1 MLRILCFVY
10 LCCSIA
16 LAAAEM
22 KQAATGANDQAE
34 SSKLAIP
41 QPRIPPGYQPIDRNT
56 EKGLWMELE
65 DYELSIQQSALLITD
80 EPINAYVRNA
90 ACRVAGEYCGDLRVY
105 VMRNPGF
112 NAMMTAN
119 GVMQIWTGLLVRV
132 SSEDELA
139 AVIGHELAHY
149 TQLHTLE
156 RLRRIQ
162 SNLATSSVIDLLI
175 GLPLSQMAAVANI
188 MSFNREQEEEA
199 DLLGVRF
206 MHDSGYDPRAA
217 VRVWEML
224 VEEEANAAAKSEA
237 ANIFTQTHPLS
248 EQRIQTISDFVEK
261 NYPDAATT
269 TPDSSSHLAILNRY
283 YLLLMEDQ
291 IDTNRY
297 GRTET
302 MLKHHRELGV
312 NPGLIDFFYG
322 EMYRQRKAEGDLER
336 ARQAYERAIQSDDT
350 IAEAYRNLG
359 YIQLKLDRP
368 ELARARFRKYLELE
382 PDADDRAMIEFYL
395 EE

>member
-1 MLRILCFVY
+1 
-10 LCCSIA
+10 
-16 LAAAEM
+16 LASAE
-22 KQAATGANDQAE
+22 KRQPVSGLNDQAD
-34 SSKLAIP
+34 SSDLAIP
-41 QPRIPPGYQPIDRNT
+41 QPKIPPGYQPIDRNT

-65 DYELSIQQSALLITD
+65 GYELSLQQSALLIRD

-90 ACRVAGEYCGDLRVY
+90 ACRVAGEYCRDLRVY
-105 VMRNPGF
+105 VIRNPGF
-112 NAMMTAN
+112 NAMRTAN

-132 SSEDELA
+132 SSEAELS

-162 SNLATSSVIDLLI
+162 SNLAASSVIDLLI

-206 MHDSGYDPRAA
+206 MYESGYDPHAA
-217 VRVWEML
+217 ADVWEMI
-224 VEEEANAAAKSEA
+224 VEEEANAAAKSESG
-237 ANIFTQTHPLS
+237 NIFTQTHPHS
-248 EQRIQTISDFVEK
+248 AQRIQTISDFVEK
-261 NYPDAATT
+261 NYPDAAATP
-269 TPDSSSHLAILNRY
+269 PDSKSHLAMLNRY

-291 IDTNRY
+291 IDTNRF
-297 GRTET
+297 GRTEN
-302 MLKHHRELGV
+302 MLKRHRELGV

-322 EMYRQRKAEGDLER
+322 EMYRQRKAEGDLDR
-336 ARQAYERAIQSDDT
+336 ARQAYERALRSDDT
-350 IAEAYRNLG
+350 IAQAYRNLG

-368 ELARARFRKYLELE
+368 DLARARFRKYLELN

-395 EE
+395 EEE

>member
-1 MLRILCFVY
+1 
-10 LCCSIA
+10 
-16 LAAAEM
+16 
-22 KQAATGANDQAE
+22 
-34 SSKLAIP
+34 
-41 QPRIPPGYQPIDRNT
+41 
-56 EKGLWMELE
+56 MELE

-90 ACRVAGEYCGDLRVY
+90 ACRVAGEYCADLRVY

-188 MSFNREQEEEA
+188 MSFNREQEEES

-206 MHDSGYDPRAA
+206 MHDSGYDPHAA

-224 VEEEANAAAKSEA
+224 VEEEANAVAKSEA
-237 ANIFTQTHPLS
+237 TNIFTQTHPLS
-248 EQRIQTISDFVEK
+248 EQRIQAISDFVDK

-269 TPDSSSHLAILNRY
+269 AQDSSRHVAMLNRY

-322 EMYRQRKAEGDLER
+322 EMYRQRKAEGDLDR
-336 ARQAYERAIQSDDT
+336 ARHAYERAVQSDDT
-350 IAEAYRNLG
+350 IAEAHRNLG
-359 YIQLKLDRP
+359 YIQLKLDQP
-368 ELARARFRKYLELE
+368 DLARARFRKYLELE